1 MINQVTFAHSV
12 PPMSY
17 PSRVRLIEIV
27 LDFSLQGD
35 FAITHDEAT
44 ISVAMCPTCDWSVIA
59 NNVQAIATD
68 DEHRQ
73 LRALFEDAS
82 HPRIFTVDATRLTIR
97 GSAGEPQSH

>member
-1 MINQVTFAHSV
+1 MINQVTFAHRV

-17 PSRVRLIEIV
+17 PSSVRLIEIV

-44 ISVAMCPTCDWSVIA
+44 ISVAMCPTCDWSVIV

-82 HPRIFTVDATRLTIR
+82 HPRSFAVDATRLTIR